1 MAAGG
6 QVQHMVLTVYQA
18 LQSVVAAE
26 VAQTL
31 PFAVAAFWGLLRHS
45 IPLLLPWVTMDQT
58 EVW

>member
-6 QVQHMVLTVYQA
+6 QVQHMILTVYQA

-31 PFAVAAFWGLLRHS
+31 VFAVAAFCGLLCHS
-45 IPLLLPWVTMDQT
+45 IPLLLP
-58 EVW
+58 